1 MDVKY
6 ILKNLQFSSVS
17 FIHLQSSGRLKYYKV
32 PYNIEHLKL
41 EKTKWAPTF
50 SLEISVSEKPPGHA
64 RCSDSHC
71 LHAGLYHSTFH
82 WIYTPHRATVATLMG
97 IRMRIIC
104 RKWKVL
110 ETNGTII
117 SRNILRVS
125 RMKASVVSIRSHDI
139 TWCCDSLVRHI
150 PNMGN

>member
-1 MDVKY
+1 MLSIKSVDVKY

-17 FIHLQSSGRLKYYKV
+17 FIHLQSSGRLEYYKV

-41 EKTKWAPTF
+41 EKTTWAPTF

-64 RCSDSHC
+64 SCSDSHC

-97 IRMRIIC
+97 IRIDKSWHALCQSLRNP
-104 RKWKVL
+104 L
-110 ETNGTII
+110 EWQQQ
-117 SRNILRVS
+117 SH
-125 RMKASVVSIRSHDI
+125 ASEHNIRSVPLLFVIDFL
-139 TWCCDSLVRHI
+139 SL
-150 PNMGN
+150 